1 MYLLAGLSL
10 AQRKIGVMTTPFVL
24 NTAHIP
30 SLTSGLTSIS
40 SILDSMN
47 GDTLQIIAKKL
58 NISSSD
64 VILAKAQG
72 MNILA
77 DHEVEIPKILPAKML
92 NWNEYLIKYADT
104 IQPVAQQIHAALLTE
119 DEASIRAKYYRVNI
133 EILNAILDGKSFT
146 EVAQQ
151 FHRPLDGLRETV
163 MSLTFQIANRIERSG
178 VDRRLLQRG
187 SIDQM
192 RENKEYWRQAIDIF
206 LKP

>member
-1 MYLLAGLSL
+1 
-10 AQRKIGVMTTPFVL
+10 MTTPFIL

-30 SLTSGLTSIS
+30 SLASGLTSIN
-40 SILDSMN
+40 SILDSMK

-64 VILAKAQG
+64 VVIAKAQG
-72 MNILA
+72 MSILA
-77 DHEVEIPKILPAKML
+77 DHQVDIPAMLPAKLL
-92 NWNEYLIKYADT
+92 NWNEYLIKNASS
-104 IQPVAQQIHAALLTE
+104 IQPVAQQIHDALLNE
-119 DEASIRAKYYRVNI
+119 DEASIRAKYYSVNI
-133 EILNAILDGKSFT
+133 AILNSILDGKSFT
-146 EVAQQ
+146 EVAEE

-163 MSLTFQIANRIERSG
+163 MSLTFQISNRVERSG

-206 LKP
+206 LMP